1 MLYRTMIVFKILK
14 VEDCMTKY
22 SDTERCF
29 LKDVFFL
36 LSRTPW
42 GFDLYG
48 ISPLW
53 DFIEDWIELRLYTSW
68 FLWFFLCWSDSRC
81 FLYYPQCT

>member
-48 ISPLW
+48 ISLK
-53 DFIEDWIELRLYTSW
+53 IGLS
-68 FLWFFLCWSDSRC
+68 
-81 FLYYPQCT
+81 